1 MSSSVHV
8 DNKKGDILIL
18 GEGPT
23 QGLDDKKLNVEKNY
37 PINFTEH
44 NKKVCLSLNYNGANS
59 YLFVNDT
66 EIHRFKPNDSGINT
80 IPLCRENISKDFSI
94 DNMKK
99 TGFYRHVYDF
109 SADYC
114 AILVDDLLYIH
125 KYLIKKWHGTKCLD
139 L

>member
-8 DNKKGDILIL
+8 DSKKGDILIL

-66 EIHRFKPNDSGINT
+66 EIHRFKPNELIQFHYVEE
-80 IPLCRENISKDFSI
+80 IFP
-94 DNMKK
+94 K
-99 TGFYRHVYDF
+99 TF
-109 SADYC
+109 
-114 AILVDDLLYIH
+114 L
-125 KYLIKKWHGTKCLD
+125 
-139 L
+139 